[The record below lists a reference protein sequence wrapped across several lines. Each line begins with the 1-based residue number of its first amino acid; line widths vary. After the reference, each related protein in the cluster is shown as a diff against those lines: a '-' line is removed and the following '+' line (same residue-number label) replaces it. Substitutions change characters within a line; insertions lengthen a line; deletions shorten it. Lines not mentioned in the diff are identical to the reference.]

1 MGGSRGMGGLGGG
14 MLHGAHP
21 FSVAAWLVRR
31 RRRRWRQGR
40 RGRRGRQGVGRA
52 KNACDRQPVPPVYSD
67 SMDDDDGNML
77 HGAWWTVMRG
87 TAARKS
93 YAARLCWGGELTPG
107 RVRRRQESRET
118 GARRGWSQEWCGS
131 ARLGGSKPPHHDHLG
146 DRVRTP
152 QQCMSAD
159 TRQRSNALLAL
170 VKNRGCVC
178 PDVSVR

>member
-52 KNACDRQPVPPVYSD
+52 KNACDRQPVPPVDSD

-87 TAARKS
+87 TAARQS

-118 GARRGWSQEWCGS
+118 GARAPWLESGVVWECS
-131 ARLGGSKPPHHDHLG
+131 AGG
-146 DRVRTP
+146 
-152 QQCMSAD
+152 
-159 TRQRSNALLAL
+159 
-170 VKNRGCVC
+170 VKTTAPWPSGGQG
-178 PDVSVR
+178 PDSPGMHVSGHATAQ

>member
-118 GARRGWSQEWCGS
+118 GARAVAGVRSGVGVLGWGGQNHRTMTIWGTGS
-131 ARLGGSKPPHHDHLG
+131 GLP
-146 DRVRTP
+146 
-152 QQCMSAD
+152 
-159 TRQRSNALLAL
+159 SNACQRTRDSAVTRFLRL
-170 VKNRGCVC
+170 
-178 PDVSVR
+178 